1 MQIIKAQITL
11 PVNGR
16 EMTFS
21 EEELIAILEEHFS
34 QAKTEQ
40 QKPNPQQEPSR
51 PIHGPEEGV
60 PFPVNPNGIINPS
73 DFQEARKDHAQEKM
87 RQIILEALDE
97 KKKNPWKYGKT
108 FWTLRP
114 KKTWNWKTVD
124 ELVELAYAKGDHN
137 ADWVEW
143 ALELAQRITNG
154 ETWEDLC
161 NKPDTADWYRLVQWK
176 EGYYRLV
183 GGSPWN
189 FDYSPASNVD
199 DCNYD
204 TSSKING
211 TVPLVVRYHR

>member
-40 QKPNPQQEPSR
+40 QEPSR
-51 PIHGPEEGV
+51 TIHEPKKGV
-60 PFPVNPNGIINPS
+60 LFEVNPNGINLS
-73 DFQEARKDHAQEKM
+73 LFQEEREDSNQEKM

-97 KKKNPWKYGKT
+97 MNNNPGRYGKT

-114 KKTWNWKTVD
+114 KKTWVLKTVG
-124 ELVELAYAKGDHN
+124 ELVKLAKAKGDHN

-154 ETWEDLC
+154 ESWEAIC
-161 NKPDTADWYRLVQWK
+161 NKPDTANWYRLVQWK
-176 EGYYRLV
+176 DGYYRLV
-183 GGSPWN
+183 GGSREGNAKFPESDV
-189 FDYSPASNVD
+189 DYYR
-199 DCNYD
+199 CK
-204 TSSKING
+204 TSDSFNA
-211 TVPLVVRYHR
+211 TVPLVVLYK

>member
-40 QKPNPQQEPSR
+40 QEPSR
-51 PIHGPEEGV
+51 TIHEPKKGV
-60 PFPVNPNGIINPS
+60 LFEVNPNGINLS
-73 DFQEARKDHAQEKM
+73 LFQEEREDSNQEKM

-97 KKKNPWKYGKT
+97 MNNNPGRYGKT

-114 KKTWNWKTVD
+114 KKTWVLKTVG
-124 ELVELAYAKGDHN
+124 ELVKLAKAKGDHN

-143 ALELAQRITNG
+143 ALELAQRLTNG
-154 ETWEDLC
+154 EAWEDVC
-161 NKPDTADWYRLVQWK
+161 NKPDTANWYRLVQWK
-176 EGYYRLV
+176 DGYYRLV
-183 GGSPWN
+183 GGSRKVSN
-189 FDYSPASNVD
+189 INPASYVYHD
-199 DCNYD
+199 ICSA
-204 TSSKING
+204 SSKTNHA
-211 TVPLVVRYHR
+211 VPLVVLYHR

>member
-51 PIHGPEEGV
+51 PIHGPKAGV
-60 PFPVNPNGIINPS
+60 PFPVNPNGINPS

-97 KKKNPWKYGKT
+97 MNNNPGRYGKT

-114 KKTWNWKTVD
+114 KKTWNWKTVG
-124 ELVELAYAKGDHN
+124 ELVELAEKEGDHN

-161 NKPDTADWYRLVQWK
+161 SKPDTANWYRLVQWK
-176 EGYYRLV
+176 NGYYRLV
-183 GGSPWN
+183 GGARKYFN
-189 FDYSPASNVD
+189 YYPASHLSGYFYVT
-199 DCNYD
+199 YD
-204 TSSKING
+204 KTSF
-211 TVPLVVRYHR
+211 TVPLVVL